1 MKYLRRAG
9 DILATVIV
17 LLLVFVPSLPAWL
30 VLLTVVGV
38 WLILINTVEWL
49 TDVFH
54 QARRSKADRRET
66 KRINARCGLRS
77 DALTVEEALALSE
90 DDIHA
95 VAWTTQEAGR
105 GSAENLAHVLAD
117 RKSREHLSDGLPR
130 LYQETAKAEAKLRAQ
145 VTLVTK
151 RAMVAKA
158 VKILLQK

>member
-17 LLLVFVPSLPAWL
+17 LLLVFIPSLPAWL
-30 VLLTVVGV
+30 VLLTAVGV
-38 WLILINTVEWL
+38 CLILINTVEWL
-49 TDVFH
+49 TDVFR
-54 QARRSKADRRET
+54 QTRRSKADRREA
-66 KRINARCGLRS
+66 KRVNARCGLRS
-77 DALTVEEALALSE
+77 DALTAEEALALSE

-95 VAWTTQEAGR
+95 VAWAFREVGQ

-117 RKSREHLSDGLPR
+117 PKSRELLSDGLPR
-130 LYQETAKAEAKLRAQ
+130 LYQETTKAEAKLRAQ